1 MLGIAYKD
9 NRHLQS
15 SSYRLMPTKTQQVL
29 DVARSQGVVRAKDL
43 KEEGLPPRYL
53 RRLRDR
59 GKLEQVGRGL
69 YRHPEAPLTEHHS
82 LALVAARYPDA
93 TVCLLSALEVH
104 EITTQ
109 WPRRV
114 WIAVETGDW
123 TPETPPVDLEVVRMS
138 GAPWNEGVEG
148 LVVEGIPVRV
158 FGPAK
163 TVADCFRF
171 RRKVGLDVAL
181 EALKEYVRA
190 GAGPIDDL
198 YHFAEICRVRTVM
211 RPYIEAVVA

>member
-1 MLGIAYKD
+1 
-9 NRHLQS
+9 
-15 SSYRLMPTKTQQVL
+15 MPTKTQQVL
-29 DVARSQGVVRAKDL
+29 DVARSRGVVRAKDL

-59 GKLEQVGRGL
+59 GELEQVGRGL

-93 TVCLLSALEVH
+93 VVCLLSALEVH
-104 EITTQ
+104 ELTTQ
-109 WPRRV
+109 WARRV
-114 WIAVETGDW
+114 WIAVETRDW
-123 TPETPPVDLEVVRMS
+123 TPEAPPVELELVRMS
-138 GAPWNEGVEG
+138 GAAWTEGRREIH
-148 LVVEGIPVRV
+148 VEGIPVCV
-158 FGPAK
+158 FEPAK

-181 EALKEYVRA
+181 EALKDYVRS

-198 YHFAEICRVRTVM
+198 YHFAEICHVRTVI